1 MKRGKILTYKNI
13 FDRIFCLV
21 LSSKILSV
29 AFHNQCSRHI
39 FHAKIYPS
47 KWSGTGKKDNIS
59 SIFLKRSEVIL
70 EIQIFLKSIPTSSKI
85 GLKHLAQSFWSCLSF
100 VNMLILALLF
110 NKCHQKG
117 SVILE
122 SFFRAQRAPLSIM
135 TIFFIF
141 YDILEETHTLGHSP

>member
-1 MKRGKILTYKNI
+1 MKRAKILTYKNI

-70 EIQIFLKSIPTSSKI
+70 EIQILKKSIPTSSKI

-110 NKCHQKG
+110 NKCQPKRKCNTRKLFQSSEG
-117 SVILE
+117 T
-122 SFFRAQRAPLSIM
+122 
-135 TIFFIF
+135 TIYYDHIF
-141 YDILEETHTLGHSP
+141 YFL